1 MKVVIEVPDLAKAFA
16 DSTPEKAEDQ
26 LAVNRATLSDLYFEE
41 GDDVEEGDLFAVI
54 SSLYGTCEIK
64 APASGS
70 LVSLRHDEDDPVTSE
85 ELLATIDTDR

>member
-1 MKVVIEVPDLAKAFA
+1 MKVVIEVPDLARALA
-16 DSTPEKAEDQ
+16 DSAPEKVEDRI
-26 LAVNRATLSDLYFEE
+26 AVNRATLCDLYFEE
-41 GDDVEEGDLFAVI
+41 GDDIEEGDLFALI

-64 APASGS
+64 VPASGS